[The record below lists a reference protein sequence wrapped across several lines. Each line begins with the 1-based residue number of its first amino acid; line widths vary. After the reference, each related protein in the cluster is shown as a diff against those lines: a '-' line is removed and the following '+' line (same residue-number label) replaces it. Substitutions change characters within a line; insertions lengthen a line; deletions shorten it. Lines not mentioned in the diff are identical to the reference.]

1 MTRLVVVHG
10 VESVG
15 KTTLGRDLAGRF
27 GGLFL
32 PEFGRT
38 WCEIFGTDC
47 DAADLIEIG
56 DNQQQN
62 IEHALR
68 DGRPVFS
75 DTDALMTAAWAE
87 MMLGHPLPE
96 LLEYR
101 KADLYLYCLPDVP
114 FVADGLRVFGET
126 EDRERFDRIVQGV
139 LERTGVKFV
148 EIRGDWVQRA
158 RIAGAAVAELLA

>member
-1 MTRLVVVHG
+1 MSKLIVLHG

-15 KTTLGRDLAGRF
+15 KTSLGRVLAGRA
-27 GGLFL
+27 GALFL
-32 PEFGRT
+32 PEFGRA

-47 DAADLIEIG
+47 GPDDLLEIG
-56 DNQQQN
+56 LNQQEN

-96 LLEYR
+96 LLTYR
-101 KADLYLYCLPDVP
+101 KADLYLYCKPDVP
-114 FVADGLRVFGET
+114 FVPDGLRIFGER
-126 EDRERFDRIVQGV
+126 EQRERFDRIAQGV
-139 LERTGVKFV
+139 LERANAHYVV
-148 EIRGDWVQRA
+148 IEGDWAERDA
-158 RIAGAAVAELLA
+158 LAWAAVSDLLA